1 MPHDRE
7 PQSPRY
13 DEEEQRLSRP
23 QDRPRYESE
32 RYREPSRP
40 EYGREYGGREYGRE
54 REYEGI
60 SRNPGRE
67 REYEGWG
74 RNPYQPESSLDWQR
88 GGWERGVRE
97 RGAHENA
104 ILVRLKDTDFDIPQP
119 DDVRGRRVIDQ
130 NGNDIGDVDDLI
142 VDQQHRRVRFLQVTS
157 GGFLGF
163 GGKTMLIPVEAINR
177 VTENVVA
184 IDETSTRGFR
194 GAAYRPTLID
204 QTTERDEYR
213 AYDRGYATNYPGA
226 AQRRGIGPKG
236 YRRSDERIK
245 EDINDRLS
253 DRPGLDA
260 SDVEVTVVNCEVTLA
275 GTVNARRDKRLAE
288 DIAENVLGVQ
298 NVENRLRVKQMGLG
312 TSTDRYDVVTP
323 PASPE
328 RPSTDT
334 AKDAAKASR

>member
-1 MPHDRE
+1 MPYEDRE
-7 PQSPRY
+7 PPTRRPEE
-13 DEEEQRLSRP
+13 DEEPLGRSL
-23 QDRPRYESE
+23 DRGRYESG

-40 EYGREYGGREYGRE
+40 EYGREYGRE
-54 REYEGI
+54 REYQSFG
-60 SRNPGRE
+60 RNPGRE

-74 RNPYQPESSLDWQR
+74 RNPYQPGYPEGYLDWQR
-88 GGWERGVRE
+88 GGREREGWE
-97 RGAHENA
+97 RGAHENT
-104 ILVRLKDTDFDIPQP
+104 ILVRLRDTDFDVPHP

-142 VDQQHRRVRFLQVTS
+142 VDQQQRRVRFLQVTS

-163 GGKTMLIPVEAINR
+163 GGKMMLIPVEAITR
-177 VTENVVA
+177 VTSNIVA
-184 IDETSTRGFR
+184 IDEKSTRGFR
-194 GAAYRPTLID
+194 SAGYRPTLID

-213 AYDRGYATNYPGA
+213 AYDRGYATNYPLVG
-226 AQRRGIGPKG
+226 QRRGRGPKN

-253 DRPGLDA
+253 DRPELDA

-298 NVENRLRVKQMGLG
+298 NVENRLRVKQLGFG

-323 PASPE
+323 PATAE
-328 RPSTDT
+328 RPSDT
-334 AKDAAKASR
+334 ATDAAKASR